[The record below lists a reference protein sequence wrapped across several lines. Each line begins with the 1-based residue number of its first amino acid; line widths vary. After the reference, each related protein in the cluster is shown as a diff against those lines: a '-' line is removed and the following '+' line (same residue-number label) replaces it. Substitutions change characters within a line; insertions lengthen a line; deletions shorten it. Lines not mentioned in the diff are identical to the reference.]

1 MCESVDACHKF
12 FVMIEEAERY
22 DRCPNMPTTIRDEVN
37 ICTLTYHV
45 NTYTYVV
52 SKVTCLDIIFVK
64 DLQNSGS
71 SDVGNLREDPLNHT
85 QRTCSVHLCRVF
97 ACVCLCVCVCVCVY
111 VFVFVCAQLT
121 FKPS

>member
-1 MCESVDACHKF
+1 MSLEL
-12 FVMIEEAERY
+12 AE
-22 DRCPNMPTTIRDEVN
+22 
-37 ICTLTYHV
+37 LTQ
-45 NTYTYVV
+45 
-52 SKVTCLDIIFVK
+52 CLDIIFVK